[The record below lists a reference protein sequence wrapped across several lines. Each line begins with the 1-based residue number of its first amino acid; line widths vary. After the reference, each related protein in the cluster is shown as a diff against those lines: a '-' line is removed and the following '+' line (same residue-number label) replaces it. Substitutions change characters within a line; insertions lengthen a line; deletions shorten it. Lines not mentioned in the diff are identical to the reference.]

1 MINGIFD
8 SGAMPTLERMVQFTG
23 RRHQLIAHNIANFST
38 PYFKPIDLDPEA
50 FQHQLAGAIERRRET
65 GNPQRGELELRG
77 SRQIR
82 VHGKSLEFRPEELNE
97 NILFHDRNNRSLEHI
112 MQDLVENTTAHRM
125 SIELL
130 KKEFDLLATAI
141 RERL

>member
-1 MINGIFD
+1 MIHGMFD

-23 RRHQLIAHNIANFST
+23 RRHQYIAHNIANIST
-38 PYFKPIDLDPEA
+38 PYYKPLDLDTQA
-50 FQHQLAGAIERRRET
+50 FQGQLADAIGRRRKT
-65 GNPQRGELELRG
+65 GNPQRGELELRDT
-77 SRQIR
+77 RQVR
-82 VHGKSLEFRPEELNE
+82 VRGKSLEFRPQETNE

-112 MQDLVENTTAHRM
+112 MQDLVENTTVHRM

-130 KKEFDLLATAI
+130 KSEFDLLETAI